1 MSGTGIA
8 VLEKVGQVLKEAK
21 FNREIFLSDIGREHE
36 EDLSKLKTVMS
47 NEKFDL
53 RVKFQLLTSNNTLT
67 NARLRGEF
75 VFLCYYQEGS
85 DQFERLFAEVW
96 STHAAPIVADYVR
109 KGFPQ
114 LVQSGSLSRIS
125 FEDGKSGCA
134 FTFCYEK

>member
-1 MSGTGIA
+1 MTA
-8 VLEKVGQVLKEAK
+8 VFEQDQVLKEVR
-21 FNREIFLSDIGREHE
+21 FNREILLSDIGKEHE
-36 EDLSKLKTVMS
+36 EDLSRLKTVMC

-53 RVKFQLLTSNNTLT
+53 RVKFKLLTSNNTLT
-67 NARLRGEF
+67 NARLYGEF

-85 DQFERLFAEVW
+85 DQFERLLAEVW
-96 STHAAPIVADYVR
+96 SAHAAPIVADYVR

-114 LVQSGSLSRIS
+114 LIQSGSLTRIS